1 MMKHVMIFIMLLAL
15 TGAAYSHPE
24 NVGKVPN
31 GSVYSCNT
39 CHYSG
44 MFRSDFHSADDQWTA
59 ALAAM
64 DSDGDGY
71 SNGTEL
77 LDPDGNWSVGDP
89 DPGDPADVTNP
100 DDPDDFPAGT
110 GVDPAS
116 FGETK
121 AVFR

>member
-1 MMKHVMIFIMLLAL
+1 MKHVTICVMLLAL
-15 TGAAYSHPE
+15 GGVSWGYSGY
-24 NVGKVPN
+24 VDLVPN
-31 GSVYSCNT
+31 GSVYSCDT
-39 CHYSG
+39 CHLDG
-44 MFRSDFHSADDQWTA
+44 GFGQDFGAGDEQWTA

-77 LDPDGNWSVGDP
+77 LDPDGDWSVGDP

-100 DDPDDFPAGT
+100 DDPDDFPDDT
-110 GVDPAS
+110 GADPAS

>member
-1 MMKHVMIFIMLLAL
+1 MSFARLSLLAL
-15 TGAAYSHPE
+15 VGAASAWAYTGWESR
-24 NVGKVPN
+24 VPN
-31 GSVYSCNT
+31 GNVYGCNT
-39 CHYSG
+39 CRYTG
-44 MFRSDFHSADDQWTA
+44 MFRGDFNAAGDQWTA

-77 LDPDGNWSVGDP
+77 LDPDGNWSEGDP

-100 DDPDDFPAGT
+100 DDPDDFPTDT

>member
-1 MMKHVMIFIMLLAL
+1 MIKHLIMFIMLLAL
-15 TGAAYSHPE
+15 TSAAYGHPP
-24 NVGKVPN
+24 NVNKVPN
-31 GSVYSCNT
+31 GSVYSCDT
-39 CHYSG
+39 CHLNFFFG
-44 MFRSDFHSADDQWTA
+44 QDFGDVDEQWTA

-89 DPGDPADVTNP
+89 DPGDPANVTNP
-100 DDPDDFPAGT
+100 DDPGDFPDDT